1 MSIVRI
7 DPFRGFDSLARRMNS
22 FIDEFDKGF
31 NVEYGNFLPK
41 IDISEDENHIFIHAE
56 LAGINK
62 EDVKVS
68 VNDDN
73 LLVIKGKKEK
83 EFKEEEKDENENKR
97 IYLRMERS
105 FGEFTRS
112 FQLPE
117 NIDRESISAKF
128 DNGML
133 NITLNKKE
141 PEKPKEQLIN
151 ID

>member
-7 DPFRGFDSLARRMNS
+7 DPFRGFDSLARKMNS
-22 FIDEFDKGF
+22 FVNEFDKGI

-41 IDISEDENHIFIHAE
+41 IDISEDENSLFIHAE
-56 LAGINK
+56 LAGMKK

-68 VNDDN
+68 INDDN
-73 LLVIKGKKEK
+73 LISIKGKKEK
-83 EFKEEEKDENENKR
+83 EFKEEKEGQENKVV
-97 IYLRMERS
+97 YLRMERS

-117 NIDRESISAKF
+117 NVDRESISAKYE
-128 DNGML
+128 DGIL
-133 NITLNKKE
+133 NITLKKKE
-141 PEKPKEQLIN
+141 PEKPKEQLVN

>member
-7 DPFRGFDSLARRMNS
+7 DPFRGFDSLARKMNS
-22 FIDEFDKGF
+22 FVSEFDKGI

-41 IDISEDENHIFIHAE
+41 IDISEDENSIFIYAE
-56 LAGINK
+56 LAGIKK

-68 VNDDN
+68 INDDN
-73 LLVIKGKKEK
+73 LISIKGKKEK
-83 EFKEEEKDENENKR
+83 EFKEEKEGQDNK
-97 IYLRMERS
+97 IVYLLMERS

-112 FQLPE
+112 FQLPD
-117 NIDRESISAKF
+117 NVDRESISAKF
-128 DNGML
+128 EDGIL

-141 PEKPKEQLIN
+141 PEKPKEQLVN

>member
-7 DPFRGFDSLARRMNS
+7 DPFRGFDSLARKMNS
-22 FIDEFDKGF
+22 FVSEFDKGI

-41 IDISEDENHIFIHAE
+41 IDISEDENAIYIQAE
-56 LAGINK
+56 LAGMKK

-73 LLVIKGKKEK
+73 LISIKGKKAK
-83 EFKEEEKDENENKR
+83 EFKEEKEGEDNKLV
-97 IYLRMERS
+97 YLRMERS

-112 FQLPE
+112 FQLPD
-117 NIDRESISAKF
+117 NVDKDSISAKYE
-128 DNGML
+128 DGIL
-133 NITLNKKE
+133 NISLKKKE
-141 PEKPKEQLIN
+141 PEKPKEVLVN

>member
-7 DPFRGFDSLARRMNS
+7 DPFRGFDGLARKMNNL
-22 FIDEFDKGF
+22 IDDFDKGF
-31 NVEYGNFLPK
+31 KFEYGNFLPK
-41 IDISEDENHIFIHAE
+41 IDISEDETSIYIQAE

-83 EFKEEEKDENENKR
+83 ENKEEGEDSENKR
-97 IYLRMERS
+97 VYLRMERS

-117 NIDRESISAKF
+117 NIDSESISAKF
-128 DNGML
+128 TDGIL
-133 NITLNKKE
+133 NITLTKKE
-141 PEKPKEQLIN
+141 PEKPKEKSVVIE
-151 ID
+151 